1 MAPKKELE
9 ERTFQKLE
17 QRTSTADP
25 DNPTVTISGYAIVW
39 DVDYP
44 IGGGSTSPSGFD
56 ERVSRGAATKSLK
69 EKADVRLLINHEGV
83 PLARSASGTLN
94 LEEDEI
100 GLRVDADLSLKNP
113 RVQEL
118 HSAMERGDIDNMSFR
133 FWPTRQEWSDDYTK
147 RNLKEIGFD
156 DVSIVTYPASEA
168 TLVKVRSAAQE
179 EARPV
184 APITTPILDELRTF
198 VESLKN

>member
-1 MAPKKELE
+1 MTKELE
-9 ERTFQKLE
+9 ERAFQKLE
-17 QRTSTADP
+17 QRNINEET
-25 DNPTVTISGYAIVW
+25 NTVTVSGYAIVW

-44 IGGGSTSPSGFD
+44 IGGGAKSNTGFD

-83 PLARSASGTLN
+83 PLARSKSGTLK

-100 GLRVDADLSLKNP
+100 GLRVDADLSLSNP

-133 FWPTRQEWSDDYTK
+133 FWPTRQEWTEDYTK

-168 TLVKVRSAAQE
+168 TLVKVRSKAQQE
-179 EARPV
+179 TRPV
-184 APITTPILDELRTF
+184 VATPILDELRTYA
-198 VESLKN
+198 ESLKK

>member
-1 MAPKKELE
+1 MTKELE
-9 ERTFQKLE
+9 ERAFQKLE
-17 QRTSTADP
+17 QRNINEET
-25 DNPTVTISGYAIVW
+25 NTVTVSGYAIVW

-44 IGGGSTSPSGFD
+44 IGGGAKSSTGFD

-83 PLARSASGTLN
+83 PLARSKSGTLK

-100 GLRVDADLSLKNP
+100 GLRVDADLSLLNP

-133 FWPTRQEWSDDYTK
+133 FWPTRQEWTEDYTK

-168 TLVKVRSAAQE
+168 TLVKVRSNAQLE
-179 EARPV
+179 TRPV
-184 APITTPILDELRTF
+184 VATPILDELRTYA
-198 VESLKN
+198 ESLKK